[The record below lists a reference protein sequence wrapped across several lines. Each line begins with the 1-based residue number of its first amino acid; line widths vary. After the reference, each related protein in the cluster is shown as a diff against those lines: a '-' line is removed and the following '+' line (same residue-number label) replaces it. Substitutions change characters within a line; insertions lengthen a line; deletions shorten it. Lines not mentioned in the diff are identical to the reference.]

1 MASNWKKVISVLSIA
16 AVLGSQVGTASACNG
31 RRKTAAPATSLIT
44 AAQVARATAAPAQVA
59 RVQPAP
65 VAIAPVAPPAI
76 APKTAIQPVVNV
88 TKNEPAANGPIDLE
102 LYDVRLVDNGDAE
115 QGPSYR
121 LTVKN
126 LGRTNVTSEITIA
139 LLASM
144 KKDSDENLSVV
155 GSLDSLAAGT
165 TKSVDVRLPKG
176 AESMIYLTAVA
187 APSDVTDANE
197 ADNVAVY
204 EREAV
209 LAVR

>member
-1 MASNWKKVISVLSIA
+1 MASNWKKWISALSIA
-16 AVLGSQVGTASACNG
+16 AVLGSHVGFASACNG
-31 RRKTAAPATSLIT
+31 RRKTAAPA
-44 AAQVARATAAPAQVA
+44 VARVTAAPV
-59 RVQPAP
+59 RVAP
-65 VAIAPVAPPAI
+65 VAVAPVVAPAVAV
-76 APKTAIQPVVNV
+76 APKTAHPPVVNA
-88 TKNEPAANGPIDLE
+88 TSAEEPAAVADIDLE
-102 LYDVRLVDNGDAE
+102 LYDIRLLDNGNTE

-121 LTVKN
+121 LMVKN
-126 LGRTNVTSEITIA
+126 LSRTNVTSEITIA

-144 KKDSDENLSVV
+144 KKDSDDNLSVV

-197 ADNVAVY
+197 TDNVAVY